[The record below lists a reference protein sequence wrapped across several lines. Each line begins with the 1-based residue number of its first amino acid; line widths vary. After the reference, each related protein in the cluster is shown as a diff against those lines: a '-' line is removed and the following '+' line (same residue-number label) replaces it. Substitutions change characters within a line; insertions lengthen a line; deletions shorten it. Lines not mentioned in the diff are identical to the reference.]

1 MSSGNNVRE
10 MDWTW
15 QCPDCHHE
23 NEDVT
28 VYVDGVDDYANA
40 TCEACGH
47 ETEVAV

>member
-1 MSSGNNVRE
+1 MSNGVNVRE

-15 QCPDCHHE
+15 QCPDCLHE

-28 VYVDGVDDYANA
+28 VYAEGDYANA
-40 TCEACGH
+40 PCEKCGY

>member
-1 MSSGNNVRE
+1 MSSGVNVRE

-15 QCPDCHHE
+15 QCPDCLHE

-40 TCEACGH
+40 TCEACQC
-47 ETEVAV
+47 ETEVKV